1 MRIAITGS
9 SGLIGSALT
18 PHLRAQGHEVIR
30 VLRGPASGDDISWG
44 ANADSLAPRDL
55 SGIDAVVHLA
65 GAGIGDRRWS
75 ESYKETIRA
84 SRVNPTKMLATAIAQ
99 ADNGPRI
106 FLSGSAIGIYGS
118 GDDPMDES
126 APAGEGFL
134 ADVCREWEDAAHA
147 ACDAG
152 CRVAYLRTGIVLS
165 TRGGALRKQ
174 LPLFRL
180 GLGGRMG
187 SGRQWQSWISLTDEV
202 RAIEYLLT
210 AEASGPVNLTAPHPV
225 TNAEFTTQ
233 LGTAVRRPTVFPV
246 PSFGPRLLLGS
257 ELADNLLFSGQRV
270 VPTALTDAGFTFE
283 HPTLDVAL
291 SALLGAKI

>member
-30 VLRGPASGDDISWG
+30 VLRGPASGNDISWG
-44 ANADSLAPRDL
+44 ANADSLDPGDL
-55 SGIDAVVHLA
+55 TGIDAVVHLA

-84 SRVNPTKMLATAIAQ
+84 SRVKPTEMLATAIAQ
-99 ADNGPRI
+99 ADDGPRI

-126 APAGEGFL
+126 TPAGEGFL

-147 ACDAG
+147 ASDAG
-152 CRVAYLRTGIVLS
+152 CRVTYLRTGIVLS

-187 SGRQWQSWISLTDEV
+187 SGSQWQSWISLTDEV

-233 LGTAVRRPTVFPV
+233 LGKAVRRPALFPV

-270 VPTALTDAGFTFE
+270 VPTVLTEAGFTFD

-291 SALLGAKI
+291 PALLGAKI